1 MSIPLLRV
9 SEERV
14 VRLAYDTKVD
24 PDYLQ
29 RGVVVRYVRLL
40 GLVSFETRDG
50 WTKTETAIIDTG
62 GPISII
68 PRRVWQQIRYGLY
81 SNVEVEI
88 PVGGRPAMGRFGQ
101 VTLRFHDAE
110 DGERISP
117 PLAIKA
123 DLLSDDT
130 YPIILGFEDFLT
142 DVALYS
148 NFPTQEAYLAFP
160 PFSSE

>member
-1 MSIPLLRV
+1 
-9 SEERV
+9 
-14 VRLAYDTKVD
+14 LAYQTHVNL
-24 PDYLQ
+24 DYFQ
-29 RGVVVRYVRLL
+29 RGVLVRYIRILAN
-40 GLVSFETRDG
+40 VSFKTPDG
-50 WTKTETAIIDTG
+50 WTESKEAIIDTG
-62 GPISII
+62 CPISII
-68 PRRVWQQIRYGLY
+68 PRRIWEEVRYGLY
-81 SNVEVEI
+81 PNAQVEI
-88 PVGGRPAMGRFGQ
+88 SLGGRPAVGRFGQ

-110 DGERISP
+110 DGERIPP

-130 YPIILGFEDFLT
+130 FPIILGFEDFLT